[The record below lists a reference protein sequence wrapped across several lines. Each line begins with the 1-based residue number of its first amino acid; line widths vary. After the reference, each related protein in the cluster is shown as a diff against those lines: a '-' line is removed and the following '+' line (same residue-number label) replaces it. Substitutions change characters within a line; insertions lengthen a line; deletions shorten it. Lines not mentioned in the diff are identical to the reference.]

1 MSAADELL
9 KPRPAGVEPKI
20 YAFSIDHPDFR
31 EWLKVGYTTR
41 PVEVRVK
48 EEVSA
53 VKMPAEEKKIYKI
66 EMVES
71 AMRSDGSSFLDKE
84 VFPVL
89 TGAGVRRGEG
99 EWFHADVGT
108 VRAAVVATRNRT
120 VFARSRTA
128 DFSMRSEQREA
139 VEKTAA
145 YFADAARR
153 FPGKAAKFL
162 WNAKMR
168 FGKTFATYQLAKKMS
183 LKRILVLTFKPAVE
197 SAWEEDLDT
206 HVDFDGW
213 QFVSRPKDPHEPS
226 LDEQYAAADKKRPI
240 VCFGSFQDFLGY
252 DKETGGIKPRNE
264 WVHL

>member
-31 EWLKVGYTTR
+31 GGLKVGYTTR

-89 TGAGVRRGEG
+89 T
-99 EWFHADVGT
+99 
-108 VRAAVVATRNRT
+108 
-120 VFARSRTA
+120 
-128 DFSMRSEQREA
+128 
-139 VEKTAA
+139 
-145 YFADAARR
+145 
-153 FPGKAAKFL
+153 
-162 WNAKMR
+162 
-168 FGKTFATYQLAKKMS
+168 S
-183 LKRILVLTFKPAVE
+183 LPVLSST
-197 SAWEEDLDT
+197 S
-206 HVDFDGW
+206 
-213 QFVSRPKDPHEPS
+213 
-226 LDEQYAAADKKRPI
+226 
-240 VCFGSFQDFLGY
+240 
-252 DKETGGIKPRNE
+252 
-264 WVHL
+264 